1 MSDNKE
7 QEGCCGSSANKNE
20 AQLPSGAPQG
30 MAATEGNSRQEQNWR
45 LMTVLQIP
53 WHHANSIE
61 NESDRKFLLNKATEV
76 EGFLQMQQQQQQMQQ
91 QQSQQGEP
99 PSASMERS
107 SPSPIISP
115 H

>member
-7 QEGCCGSSANKNE
+7 QEGCCDSSANNNE
-20 AQLPSGAPQG
+20 TQLPSGAPAG
-30 MAATEGNSRQEQNWR
+30 MAATEGDSRQEQNWR

-61 NESDRKFLLNKATEV
+61 DESDRKFLLNKATEV
-76 EGFLQMQQQQQQMQQ
+76 EGFLQMQQQQMQQ
-91 QQSQQGEP
+91 QQQAGQGGTP
-99 PSASMERS
+99 NANMERS
-107 SPSPIISP
+107 APSPIISP